1 MLERTL
7 CRRWKSSPFSQHRR
21 RLAHRSTDAL
31 MLAWKRDLREQEHIT
46 KASVYSV

>member
-7 CRRWKSSPFSQHRR
+7 CGHWKSSPFSQHRR
-21 RLAHRSTDAL
+21 RLAHRTTGAL
-31 MLAWKRDLREQEHIT
+31 VLAWQRDLRKQEHIT